1 MIALYID
8 PGTGSILVSSLIAL
22 IAVGFYM
29 IKGFIYRKLNIGG
42 SSGIQL
48 DTTRE
53 YSLVCYSEGGQYWHV
68 FKPILE
74 ELNAR
79 GIAATY
85 FSSKEDDPG
94 LQADLEH
101 IEKVYVGSGRELYY
115 FLNHV
120 KADIVLMTT
129 PGLDVLQIKRS
140 KSVKHY
146 CHVTHSAGGA
156 DMYKAFGL
164 DYYDS
169 VLVGGDEDL
178 RFIREIEQVR
188 GSVPKRV
195 EIIGCTYLDVLRQK
209 LHEVVVEEHDK
220 PTVLLSPTWGEHG
233 LLFKYGKQILSALE
247 REGKYRVIV
256 RPHPQSFV
264 SEQHLMKELM
274 TAFPEQEDRIWD
286 RGHDGLTSM
295 AQADIMVSDFSG
307 IIFDYL
313 FLFGKPVLTLNSQI
327 EKRGRDAMDLREEP
341 WGIRTLEKLDTLLHE
356 QDIDQ
361 LPQIIEDT
369 LRGQRLSEEALDRA
383 RQDMDKY
390 PSEAGTRGADFICEI
405 IDQLDQ
411 QGQDLPVKP
420 HMEKSHEVLPSGI
433 VAKAL
438 YGVKLLGRANTW
450 FQLFFALLIFNAYL
464 LIGSQTFPSGGYND
478 KFFTMGLPLA
488 AYTLVG
494 VCIMWLILM
503 WIRDRGSWEYNKEHE
518 KFSAQSLLVLFLPM
532 TPVVQYIIANQDILT
547 FGDSLVVGAFFLV
560 ISAVL
565 TVGISWL
572 LSSVIPQL
580 LTMTVTLSLIFH
592 VLNMAN
598 LVSLFSGEK
607 RLQVA
612 VFFLAAL
619 VIFLLLAVNK
629 KLLYIFAI
637 IFFVVN
643 IATAL
648 FQSDET
654 SSYQA
659 IEQESGILNFTA
671 QRTPVHTPD
680 VYLMIYESYANQE
693 MLDYYGYDN
702 SEQLNFLLDQGF
714 AIYDGIYTVGP
725 RSLLSIAHLL
735 HVDPLARFANRRD
748 IIAKDAHGLAA
759 FKAAGYSNHS
769 IMTNDY
775 MIRGSDPLLYDE
787 YYPNPTDPDYS
798 VASSRIIIDAVLEG
812 QFRVDAEFSRVS
824 NEMYV
829 TEKRKFL
836 AQEVSQPRFL
846 YTHNNYPG
854 HSPDTGVLRPNETQL
869 YLDKFAVANEEMRQ
883 DIQSHANANRDAII
897 IIAGDHGPYL
907 TKNGKE
913 LETYAK
919 SDISRI
925 DVQDRYGVFLAIK
938 WPEKEIVDQYDI
950 DILQDVLPAVFAYL
964 YDDENIFTNTRLD
977 RETLYTY
984 TTGGVGVQDG
994 IIVGGADDGK
1004 PLFDNTGVR
1013 LK

>member
-1 MIALYID
+1 
-8 PGTGSILVSSLIAL
+8 
-22 IAVGFYM
+22 
-29 IKGFIYRKLNIGG
+29 
-42 SSGIQL
+42 
-48 DTTRE
+48 
-53 YSLVCYSEGGQYWHV
+53 
-68 FKPILE
+68 
-74 ELNAR
+74 
-79 GIAATY
+79 
-85 FSSKEDDPG
+85 
-94 LQADLEH
+94 
-101 IEKVYVGSGRELYY
+101 
-115 FLNHV
+115 
-120 KADIVLMTT
+120 
-129 PGLDVLQIKRS
+129 
-140 KSVKHY
+140 
-146 CHVTHSAGGA
+146 
-156 DMYKAFGL
+156 
-164 DYYDS
+164 
-169 VLVGGDEDL
+169 
-178 RFIREIEQVR
+178 
-188 GSVPKRV
+188 
-195 EIIGCTYLDVLRQK
+195 
-209 LHEVVVEEHDK
+209 
-220 PTVLLSPTWGEHG
+220 
-233 LLFKYGKQILSALE
+233 
-247 REGKYRVIV
+247 
-256 RPHPQSFV
+256 
-264 SEQHLMKELM
+264 
-274 TAFPEQEDRIWD
+274 
-286 RGHDGLTSM
+286 
-295 AQADIMVSDFSG
+295 
-307 IIFDYL
+307 
-313 FLFGKPVLTLNSQI
+313 
-327 EKRGRDAMDLREEP
+327 
-341 WGIRTLEKLDTLLHE
+341 
-356 QDIDQ
+356 
-361 LPQIIEDT
+361 
-369 LRGQRLSEEALDRA
+369 
-383 RQDMDKY
+383 
-390 PSEAGTRGADFICEI
+390 
-405 IDQLDQ
+405 
-411 QGQDLPVKP
+411 
-420 HMEKSHEVLPSGI
+420 
-433 VAKAL
+433 
-438 YGVKLLGRANTW
+438 
-450 FQLFFALLIFNAYL
+450 
-464 LIGSQTFPSGGYND
+464 
-478 KFFTMGLPLA
+478 
-488 AYTLVG
+488 
-494 VCIMWLILM
+494 
-503 WIRDRGSWEYNKEHE
+503 
-518 KFSAQSLLVLFLPM
+518 
-532 TPVVQYIIANQDILT
+532 
-547 FGDSLVVGAFFLV
+547 
-560 ISAVL
+560 
-565 TVGISWL
+565 
-572 LSSVIPQL
+572 
-580 LTMTVTLSLIFH
+580 
-592 VLNMAN
+592 
-598 LVSLFSGEK
+598 
-607 RLQVA
+607 
-612 VFFLAAL
+612 
-619 VIFLLLAVNK
+619 
-629 KLLYIFAI
+629 
-637 IFFVVN
+637 
-643 IATAL
+643 L

-964 YDDENIFTNTRLD
+964 YDDENIFANIRLD

-1004 PLFDNTGVR
+1004 PLFDNTAVR